1 MGSLPLPRGPAQA
14 DSTVPACGLTRLGS
28 VFFLSVC
35 NTIHLGSFLLPR
47 SSACAESTALTPGL
61 AHMDFLPSLR
71 SYHRPELAASLLDF
85 LHLGLMMSARRY
97 VSVGFPL
104 SALRAARSE
113 SSPSVPNCAHPGLS
127 APLRS
132 LAYAGSACSIL
143 RFTDSG
149 SSLSLRSM
157 ARADAAISATGLSR
171 AGLVFSLPVLDFLH
185 PEPPLLLQSM
195 ARPDVLVSALDFMG
209 ADSAVSAQGSG
220 RAGSVSLAPGPT
232 CMGSVFMLPAVD
244 ASGLGSSLLPK
255 SYCQVDLAV
264 SMSNY
269 MHAGPL
275 ASPRAMRMGPCI
287 SASRQSR
294 LDLQLS
300 IPDHVTLGF
309 FLPLRSHAR
318 LGVIPLVARSIHADS
333 LVPVRSHAQAG
344 ALASVYSIACA
355 GPVFSLSVADYVC
368 IGFSMLLQSPAQPGL
383 PTPVFGFARLGPLL
397 LMQSIAKTEPLALTV
412 GLSWTEL
419 VFSLLVLDACT
430 PEASLFLKA
439 LARPGSAFSTPDL
452 VNVGS
457 VLFVQKLGRHGSA
470 FSALDCGHSGPPLPM
485 RSLFRCG
492 ATASLSGLSRAGF
505 VFFLSVYSSSTP
517 GSALPP
523 RSPARLGPA
532 ALAPA
537 SLNFESTPL
546 LQSLGK
552 LGLGASAFQS
562 SHLGSSLPLQNSA

>member
-1 MGSLPLPRGPAQA
+1 M
-14 DSTVPACGLTRLGS
+14 
-28 VFFLSVC
+28 FFLSVC

-220 RAGSVSLAPGPT
+220 ELAPFLLRRVQPAWAQYSCCQPSTRAVWGPLCYRKATAKSISRYPCRTT
-232 CMGSVFMLPAVD
+232 CMQARLHHQELCGW
-244 ASGLGSSLLPK
+244 G
-255 SYCQVDLAV
+255 
-264 SMSNY
+264 
-269 MHAGPL
+269 HA
-275 ASPRAMRMGPCI
+275 
-287 SASRQSR
+287 
-294 LDLQLS
+294 
-300 IPDHVTLGF
+300 
-309 FLPLRSHAR
+309 FLPHANQ
-318 LGVIPLVARSIHADS
+318 D
-333 LVPVRSHAQAG
+333 
-344 ALASVYSIACA
+344 
-355 GPVFSLSVADYVC
+355 
-368 IGFSMLLQSPAQPGL
+368 
-383 PTPVFGFARLGPLL
+383 
-397 LMQSIAKTEPLALTV
+397 LT
-412 GLSWTEL
+412 
-419 VFSLLVLDACT
+419 CNY
-430 PEASLFLKA
+430 P
-439 LARPGSAFSTPDL
+439 
-452 VNVGS
+452 
-457 VLFVQKLGRHGSA
+457 
-470 FSALDCGHSGPPLPM
+470 
-485 RSLFRCG
+485 FR
-492 ATASLSGLSRAGF
+492 TM
-505 VFFLSVYSSSTP
+505 
-517 GSALPP
+517 
-523 RSPARLGPA
+523 
-532 ALAPA
+532 
-537 SLNFESTPL
+537 
-546 LQSLGK
+546 
-552 LGLGASAFQS
+552 
-562 SHLGSSLPLQNSA
+562 